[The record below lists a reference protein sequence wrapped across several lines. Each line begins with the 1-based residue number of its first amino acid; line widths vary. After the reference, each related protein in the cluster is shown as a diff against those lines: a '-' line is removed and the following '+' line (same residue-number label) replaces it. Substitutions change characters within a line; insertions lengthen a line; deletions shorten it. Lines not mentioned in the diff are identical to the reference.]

1 MYLQIP
7 FSRPQTDFSSVN
19 PATILIKCV
28 LPMFA
33 EDARD
38 IITRIIQQAQD
49 KNEEIG
55 VQDGFDLYK
64 ELAQIRQFYAEA
76 LPG

>member
-1 MYLQIP
+1 
-7 FSRPQTDFSSVN
+7 
-19 PATILIKCV
+19 
-28 LPMFA
+28 MFA

-55 VQDGFDLYK
+55 MQDGFDLYK
-64 ELAQIRQFYAEA
+64 ELAQIRQFYTEV